1 MIIET
6 KAGNQKKVKEPDTGV
21 RGENAAIITKQMKLQ
36 LCPVWL
42 SKNPIDLAGVSG
54 YNGIEVIYLL
64 GMAFAFPTIQKG
76 GLWLMDTEIKNAVS
90 AADQDAQY
98 DDKAKRLLGNKI
110 ILAHILVKTV
120 DEFKGMNPKEVVSY
134 IEGEPLIGV
143 VPVEPGLTNAGKE
156 ENGQRIVGMNTENA
170 EINEGLVR
178 FDIIFYVRMKDGIS
192 QVIVNLEAQKD
203 EPTSYH
209 ILNRAVFYVSR
220 LVSSQKERDFVG
232 TNFNDIRRVFSIWV
246 CMNMDENSMDYV
258 HLTDDK
264 LLGSYPW
271 KGRLDLLNIVLIGI
285 SNELPEHD
293 EKYELHRLL
302 STLLS
307 AELTVDEKLG
317 IIKTEYSIPVDDKLR
332 KDVSAMCNLSQG
344 IRERTVAE
352 RDEKIILN
360 MHREGYTSEQI
371 AKIVERT
378 IGEVE
383 AIIKKRKPILA

>member
-1 MIIET
+1 MDMSI
-6 KAGNQKKVKEPDTGV
+6 
-21 RGENAAIITKQMKLQ
+21 
-36 LCPVWL
+36 
-42 SKNPIDLAGVSG
+42 
-54 YNGIEVIYLL
+54 
-64 GMAFAFPTIQKG
+64 
-76 GLWLMDTEIKNAVS
+76 DTEIKNAVS
-90 AADQDAQY
+90 ATDQDAQY

-220 LVSSQKERDFVG
+220 LVSSQKERDFVK
-232 TNFNDIRRVFSIWV
+232 TNYNDIKRVFSIWV

-271 KGRLDLLNIVLIGI
+271 KGGLDLLNIVLIGI
-285 SNELPEHD
+285 ANELPEHD
-293 EKYELHRLL
+293 DKYELHRLL

-317 IIKTEYSIPVDDKLR
+317 IIKTEYSIPVDEKLR
-332 KDVSAMCNLSQG
+332 KDMSAMCNLSQG
-344 IRERTVAE
+344 IRENATDNAITGV
-352 RDEKIILN
+352 IMN
-360 MHREGYTSEQI
+360 MHRDGYSSEQI
-371 AKIVERT
+371 ARIVEKT
-378 IGEVE
+378 IEEVE
-383 AIIKKRKPILA
+383 AVIKKREPVLA

>member
-1 MIIET
+1 
-6 KAGNQKKVKEPDTGV
+6 
-21 RGENAAIITKQMKLQ
+21 
-36 LCPVWL
+36 
-42 SKNPIDLAGVSG
+42 
-54 YNGIEVIYLL
+54 
-64 GMAFAFPTIQKG
+64 
-76 GLWLMDTEIKNAVS
+76 MDTEIKNAVS
-90 AADQDAQY
+90 ATDQDAQY

-120 DEFKGMNPKEVVSY
+120 DEFKGMNPKNVVSY
-134 IEGEPLIGV
+134 IEGEPFISV
-143 VPVEPGLTNAGKE
+143 VPVEPGLTNAEQEKD
-156 ENGQRIVGMNTENA
+156 GQRIVGLNTENA
-170 EINEGLVR
+170 EINEGLIR

-203 EPTSYH
+203 EPTGYH

-232 TNFNDIRRVFSIWV
+232 INYNDIKRVFSIWV

-271 KGRLDLLNIVLIGI
+271 KGGIDLLNIVLIGI

-307 AELTVDEKLG
+307 MELSVDEKLG
-317 IIKTEYSIPVDDKLR
+317 IMAKEYNIAVDDR
-332 KDVSAMCNLSQG
+332 IREDVSAMCNLSQG
-344 IRERTVAE
+344 IRDNTLAE
-352 RDEKIILN
+352 VIMTMHEK
-360 MHREGYTSEQI
+360 GYTSAQI
-371 AKIVERT
+371 AEIVKKT
-378 IGEVE
+378 IEEVE
-383 AIIKKRKPILA
+383 AVIKKREPVLA